1 MPCLEVLTD
10 LKSTLPR
17 PRARCEPRSRIG
29 QSRRRGQPQEA
40 GKNSRGGGTGRSAG
54 PGKREEPL
62 ATNARLYPAN
72 SGSSLVLAR
81 TSRTSYVDRN
91 QTYQL
96 RDSELHAL
104 TEVGRFRVV
113 ATSDLAEFAYNGDSS
128 PSNTFARGSHRLSL
142 DIHTWRQLWTFIHTP
157 VGVHKETL

>member
-1 MPCLEVLTD
+1 
-10 LKSTLPR
+10 
-17 PRARCEPRSRIG
+17 
-29 QSRRRGQPQEA
+29 
-40 GKNSRGGGTGRSAG
+40 
-54 PGKREEPL
+54 
-62 ATNARLYPAN
+62 
-72 SGSSLVLAR
+72 
-81 TSRTSYVDRN
+81 VDRN

-142 DIHTWRQLWTFIHTP
+142 DIHTWRQLWTRRVSTTLRHMLTEFSEFFML
-157 VGVHKETL
+157 VGLVC